1 MSILP
6 PYVEK
11 ASSNIQFKLTYDYL
25 FSVPAWYMYEYLLTL
40 HAEVDVI
47 WKSKFSLTA
56 ILFLINRYAF
66 MLTWSFILL
75 FDFVFATSI
84 QVGHPVPEI

>member
-25 FSVPAWYMYEYLLTL
+25 ISVPAWYMYECLLTL
-40 HAEVDVI
+40 HLEVDVI
-47 WKSKFSLTA
+47 WKSKFSLTT

-66 MLTWSFILL
+66 ILDWSFELV
-75 FDFVFATSI
+75 FDFVFTQNI
-84 QVGHPVPEI
+84 QVSYSVIET